1 MSLTIVSSNIAGY
14 TKKQLTAAV
23 VFIGFCIGNAVGPQT
38 FIAKQARRFPL
49 PFRSINTY
57 ATLFCCIRIRRA

>member
-1 MSLTIVSSNIAGY
+1 MSLTMISSNIAGY

-38 FIAKQARRFPL
+38 FKTNEARQYSFPL
-49 PFRSINTY
+49 HPAYCSLFFVLSINESSS
-57 ATLFCCIRIRRA
+57 

>member
-1 MSLTIVSSNIAGY
+1 MSLTMISSNIAGY

-38 FIAKQARRFPL
+38 FRDREARE
-49 PFRSINTY
+49 
-57 ATLFCCIRIRRA
+57 LFQE